1 MKKKRL
7 KSICFIGARAGS
19 KGVRGKNIRKMG
31 NMPLIAHT
39 IKTSLESGI
48 FKHVVVSTEN
58 EEIARIAKKYG
69 AEVPFLRPKKLATD
83 TAGMVD
89 VMIHGINELKKQG
102 YDFDIFVNRD
112 CTVPFIRTVDVKGSI
127 TLLNRKKCDAVYGVY
142 KQHFNPYFNMM
153 EMNSSGFLKL
163 SKKMKERPKS
173 RQESP
178 IVYQLNGLF
187 VYDVEKLLKYKTAI
201 LPKSLPYEI
210 PLESGF
216 MIDTELE
223 FKIAEMMFKNKI
235 FTK

>member
-1 MKKKRL
+1 
-7 KSICFIGARAGS
+7 
-19 KGVRGKNIRKMG
+19 MG

-39 IKTSLESGI
+39 IKTSLESGL
-48 FKHVVVSTEN
+48 FKHVIVSTEN
-58 EEIARIAKKYG
+58 NEIAKIAKKYG
-69 AEVPFLRPKKLATD
+69 AETPFIRPKKLATD

-89 VMIHGINELKKQG
+89 VMVHGINELKEQG
-102 YDFDIFVNRD
+102 YNFDILVNRD
-112 CTVPFIRTVDVKGSI
+112 CTVPFMRNMDVKGAI

-153 EMNSSGFLKL
+153 EINSNGFLKL

-173 RQESP
+173 RQDSP
-178 IVYQLNGLF
+178 VVYQLNGLF

-210 PLESGF
+210 PLESGL

-223 FKIAEMMFKNKI
+223 FKIAEMMLKHKMFPK
-235 FTK
+235 

>member
-1 MKKKRL
+1 
-7 KSICFIGARAGS
+7 
-19 KGVRGKNIRKMG
+19 MG

-39 IKTSLESGI
+39 IKTSLESGL

-58 EEIARIAKKYG
+58 EEIGRIAKKYG
-69 AEVPFLRPKKLATD
+69 AEVPFIRPKKLATD

-89 VMIHGINELKKQG
+89 VMVHGINELKQQG
-102 YDFDIFVNRD
+102 YNFDVLVNRD
-112 CTVPFIRTVDVKGSI
+112 CTVPFIRNTDLKGAI

-153 EMNSSGFLKL
+153 EINSNGFLKL

-210 PLESGF
+210 PLESGL

-223 FKIAEMMFKNKI
+223 FKIAEMMLKHKMFPK
-235 FTK
+235 

>member
-1 MKKKRL
+1 
-7 KSICFIGARAGS
+7 
-19 KGVRGKNIRKMG
+19 MG

-48 FKHVVVSTEN
+48 FKHVIVSTEN
-58 EEIARIAKKYG
+58 KEIARIAKKYG
-69 AEVPFLRPKKLATD
+69 AEIPFIRPKKLATD

-89 VMIHGINELKKQG
+89 VMIHGINELKEQG
-102 YDFDIFVNRD
+102 YNFDVLVNRD
-112 CTVPFIRTVDVKGSI
+112 CTVPFIRNADVKGAI

-153 EMNSSGFLKL
+153 EINSNGFLKL

-187 VYDVEKLLKYKTAI
+187 VYNVKKLLKYKTAI
-201 LPKSLPYEI
+201 LSKSLPYEI
-210 PLESGF
+210 PLECGL

-223 FKIAEMMFKNKI
+223 FQTAEMMLRKKLI
-235 FTK
+235 PK

>member
-1 MKKKRL
+1 MKSL
-7 KSICFIGARAGS
+7 CFIAARGGS
-19 KGVRGKNIRKMG
+19 KGVPRKNIRMLVDK
-31 NMPLIAHT
+31 PLIAHT
-39 IKTSLESGI
+39 IEKSLDSKI
-48 FKHVVVSTEN
+48 FSNVVVSTDDE
-58 EEIARIAKKYG
+58 AIAKVAKEYG
-69 AEVPFLRPKKLATD
+69 AEVPFVRPKKLATD

-89 VMIHGINELKKQG
+89 VMIHGINELKEQG
-102 YDFDIFVNRD
+102 YNFDVLVNRD
-112 CTVPFIRTVDVKGSI
+112 CTVPFIRNADVKGAI

-153 EMNSSGFLKL
+153 EINSNGFLKL

-187 VYDVEKLLKYKTAI
+187 VYNVKKLLKYKTAI

-210 PLESGF
+210 PLESGL

-223 FKIAEMMFKNKI
+223 FKIAEMMLKHKMFPK
-235 FTK
+235 

>member
-1 MKKKRL
+1 MKIKRL
-7 KSICFIGARAGS
+7 KSICFIGARGGS
-19 KGVRGKNIRKMG
+19 KGVRGKNIRRMG

-48 FKHVVVSTEN
+48 FKHVIVSTEN
-58 EEIARIAKKYG
+58 NEIARIAKKYG
-69 AEVPFLRPKKLATD
+69 AEVPFVRPKKLATD

-89 VMIHGINELKKQG
+89 VMVHGINELKEQG
-102 YDFDIFVNRD
+102 YIFDVLVNRD
-112 CTVPFIRTVDVKGSI
+112 CTVPFIRNTDVKGAI

-153 EMNSSGFLKL
+153 EINSNGFLKL

-187 VYDVEKLLKYKTAI
+187 VYNVKKLLKYKTAI
-201 LPKSLPYEI
+201 LPKSLPFEI
-210 PLESGF
+210 PVESGL
-216 MIDTELE
+216 MIDTEFE
-223 FKIAEMMFKNKI
+223 FEVAEMMFKNNLFPK
-235 FTK
+235 